1 MRMGYRLELR
11 AKTTGP
17 VTAIYF
23 DWQHNTMSG
32 GVANDG
38 DDHGIAW

>member
-1 MRMGYRLELR
+1 
-11 AKTTGP
+11 

-23 DWQHNTMSG
+23 DWQHNTLWG

-38 DDHGIAW
+38 DDHGIGW